1 MRNEKYCVKHNRY
14 HRCRKFTVASGQK
27 RRAVREA
34 SRVPDKLQP
43 APDSAVAIAEI
54 VMQVAN
60 TNLINAYD
68 KAFRRSAQGQPAK
81 FTWAKS
87 TRKIKPG
94 KPDKYLNGRK
104 PYSQRVGRYGMGT
117 NIGIP
122 GLGRRGHA
130 FEKVY

>member
-1 MRNEKYCVKHNRY
+1 
-14 HRCRKFTVASGQK
+14 
-27 RRAVREA
+27 
-34 SRVPDKLQP
+34 VPDKLQP

-68 KAFRRSAQGQPAK
+68 KAFRRSTQGAPARLI
-81 FTWAKS
+81 WAKYN
-87 TRKIKPG
+87 RKYGTG

-104 PYSQRVGRYGMGT
+104 PYSQRVGRAPMGT

>member
-1 MRNEKYCVKHNRY
+1 
-14 HRCRKFTVASGQK
+14 VASGQK
-27 RRAVREA
+27 RRAVRET
-34 SRVPDKLQP
+34 SRVSDKLQP
-43 APDSAVAIAEI
+43 APDSAVAAAEI
-54 VMQVAN
+54 IMQVAN

-68 KAFRRSAQGQPAK
+68 KAFRRNVQGKPGLV
-81 FTWAKS
+81 WAKS
-87 TRKIKPG
+87 TRKIKVG

-104 PYSQRVGRYGMGT
+104 PYTQRVGRYGMGT